1 MKDSEFTEL
10 LNLYLDHEI
19 SAADAARLEA
29 EVLSNPARRRIYQ
42 DYCRMQ
48 KACKLLAAEFQTG
61 AVAGTPGRVADFD
74 QQPAVRRH
82 AGWLY
87 ASGALAAAAACVAI
101 AFLAMSHRWQTGASN
116 ANIAAAPSFAGEDQ
130 VVIAAPENVANRSIP
145 QTVTVPA
152 IHLASQANEFQS
164 VALGSAANARSG
176 LRYYLG
182 NSAAS
187 DPQFD
192 WLRKV
197 RIAPIQRVSI
207 EEFRFTKVPAPLRAE
222 NRTLPQPLRNSAEE
236 VNALKFGR

>member
-61 AVAGTPGRVADFD
+61 AVPGAPGRIVAFD
-74 QQPAVRRH
+74 HHRTVGRR
-82 AGWLY
+82 APWLY
-87 ASGALAAAAACVAI
+87 ASGALAAAACVAI
-101 AFLAMSHRWQTGASN
+101 AFLALSHSRPSGDSAG
-116 ANIAAAPSFAGEDQ
+116 NIAATPSSTREDR
-130 VVIAAPENVANRSIP
+130 VVIAAPDTIGTRSIP
-145 QTVTVPA
+145 ATVTVPA
-152 IHLASQANEFQS
+152 RRPVSQANWFQP
-164 VALGSAANARSG
+164 VALGSTANARSG
-176 LRYYLG
+176 LGYYLG

-187 DPQFD
+187 DPQFE

-207 EEFRFTKVPAPLRAE
+207 EEFRFAKVPAPLRTE
-222 NRTLPQPLRNSAEE
+222 NRTSPQPLRNSAEE
-236 VNALKFGR
+236 MNALKFER